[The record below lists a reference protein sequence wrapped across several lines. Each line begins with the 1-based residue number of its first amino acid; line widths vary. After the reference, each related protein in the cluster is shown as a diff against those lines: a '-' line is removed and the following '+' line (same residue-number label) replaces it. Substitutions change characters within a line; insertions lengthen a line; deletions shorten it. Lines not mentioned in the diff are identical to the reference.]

1 MARTPKT
8 GLDYFSHDVNMASD
22 RKIKLLK
29 AKNGLVGYAVYIRLL
44 EEAYRESGYYLECS
58 DDFDLLFASDNNLDI
73 NVYINII
80 NDCINY
86 KLFDRDLYDKY
97 KILTSKRMQKNFFDA
112 TTRRKKV
119 EVYKEY
125 LLLDFDKCDINSKN
139 VDINSLNVD
148 INSNNADSGTQ
159 RKVKKRR
166 EEEIRENINDDSIE
180 KSDIPEEVQA
190 VLNEFIQNR
199 KQMKSPMTNLAIKK
213 LVNNLKK
220 LGNSKEEQIMILERS
235 ITNGWKGIFPLDEK
249 DKQKLKKEIRK
260 NKPEEIPAYMQEF
273 VPEE

>member
-58 DDFDLLFASDNNLDI
+58 DEFDLLFASDNNLDI
-73 NVYINII
+73 DVYINVV

-86 KLFDRDLYDKY
+86 KLFDRDLYDEY

-112 TTRRKKV
+112 TTRRQKV

-125 LLLDFDKCDINSKN
+125 LLVDFDKCDINSKN
-139 VDINSLNVD
+139 VYINSLNVD
-148 INSNNADSGTQ
+148 INSNNESTGTQ
-159 RKVKKRR
+159 RKVKESK
-166 EEEIRENINDDSIE
+166 EEEIRENINDDIEVFFEKCWSLYPKKRGKGSISKSKKKELFKLGERLVEAINGYKKEIKQKNTEEQFILNGSTFFNTRYLDYLVEE
-180 KSDIPEEVQA
+180 KKP
-190 VLNEFIQNR
+190 
-199 KQMKSPMTNLAIKK
+199 IKK
-213 LVNNLKK
+213 LN
-220 LGNSKEEQIMILERS
+220 
-235 ITNGWKGIFPLDEK
+235 
-249 DKQKLKKEIRK
+249 
-260 NKPEEIPAYMQEF
+260 PEDYFVYMGEA
-273 VPEE
+273 